1 MTGGDVAKRRT
12 SAREKRLAKRTE
24 RSADPIV
31 VTAADPSRMGRI
43 TALAADLERLSD
55 DGLFGDDDQSI
66 TLPAVWGNPPSRA
79 AREVAESENL
89 RKAFL
94 TRQSV
99 LGASVSRSQAA
110 ALLGVSEQAV
120 TKHLDQGRIVGIK
133 DKGRIVGIKDKGR
146 WAIPAWQLDADTR
159 DGYLV
164 GLDRLARVFPG
175 GPVALTRW
183 VTTPAADFAGNTP
196 RDMLARNR
204 VDEVVRAAQALT
216 AKGW

>member
-1 MTGGDVAKRRT
+1 MVTGGDVAKRRT
-12 SAREKRLAKRTE
+12 SAREKRIAKRTE
-24 RSADPIV
+24 RSADPTV

-43 TALAADLERLSD
+43 TALAADLERLAD

-79 AREVAESENL
+79 ARELAESENL

-99 LGASVSRSQAA
+99 LGSSVSRSQAA
-110 ALLGVSEQAV
+110 ALLGLSEQAV
-120 TKHLDQGRIVGIK
+120 TKHLDQ
-133 DKGRIVGIKDKGR
+133 GRIVGIKDKGR

-164 GLDRLARVFPG
+164 GIDRLARVFPG